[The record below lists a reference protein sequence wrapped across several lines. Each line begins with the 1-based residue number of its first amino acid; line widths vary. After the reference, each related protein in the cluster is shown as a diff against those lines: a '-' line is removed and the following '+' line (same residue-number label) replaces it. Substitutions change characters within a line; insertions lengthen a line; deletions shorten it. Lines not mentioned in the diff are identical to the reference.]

1 MVKKVGEH
9 VTLDIIGT
17 KKEYEPSFF
26 ENLVQKIAD
35 KAKVTVL
42 NVTKYKFEPQGFT
55 LVALLAESHMSFH
68 TYPEKGIISFD
79 FYTCGIISPAVALD
93 VIKKE
98 IEHKRIIKKEL
109 ITSFFSCELNLPCNN
124 PTFLLKKTSSDKCLN
139 VFFAELK
146 FIFSESSISGK
157 IT

>member
-1 MVKKVGEH
+1 MPTSITVVE
-9 VTLDIIGT
+9 TNILI
-17 KKEYEPSFF
+17 SFF
-26 ENLVQKIAD
+26 
-35 KAKVTVL
+35 
-42 NVTKYKFEPQGFT
+42 
-55 LVALLAESHMSFH
+55 
-68 TYPEKGIISFD
+68 
-79 FYTCGIISPAVALD
+79 
-93 VIKKE
+93 
-98 IEHKRIIKKEL
+98 KKEL